1 MNAEARLAALRRRLI
16 EEEVGAALI
25 SLPANMRY
33 LTGFEGVFDEG
44 INAAVVLT
52 PEVAR
57 FYTDARYIEAT
68 GTASAGTPWVV
79 RLQKESL
86 YVELCQELKEQGIGS
101 LAIES
106 SVQYGRFRFISEQ
119 FEGNVLVV
127 DHWVEDL
134 RRTKEAVEIEACAR
148 AAELTDAAFD
158 HVLGVIRPG
167 MREIDVALAL
177 EVYMRSHGS
186 EGLAFP
192 PIVASGPNSSRPH
205 AGVTDR
211 VIGMGELL
219 KMDFGARVDGYCA
232 DLTRTVVVGS
242 ATDEMRRMY
251 DAVLAANEAALAVVR
266 PGAAAA
272 DVDRVARSLLEGR
285 GFGDNFTHGLGH
297 GVGLV
302 VHEAPTVGPRSR
314 DTLRV
319 GNVVTIEPGVYVP
332 GFGGVRIE
340 DLVAVEDGGCRL
352 LSHAPK
358 HLIELQ

>member
-1 MNAEARLAALRRRLI
+1 
-16 EEEVGAALI
+16 
-25 SLPANMRY
+25 
-33 LTGFEGVFDEG
+33 
-44 INAAVVLT
+44 VVLT

-68 GTASAGTPWVV
+68 QAAAAGTPWVV

-158 HVLGVIRPG
+158 HVLGAIRPG

-211 VIGMGELL
+211 VIGTGQLL

-232 DLTRTVVVGS
+232 DLTRTVVVGR

-272 DVDRVARSLLEGR
+272 DIDRVARGLLEGR

-340 DLVAVEDGGCRL
+340 DLVAVEDGGSRL

>member
-1 MNAEARLAALRRRLI
+1 
-16 EEEVGAALI
+16 
-25 SLPANMRY
+25 
-33 LTGFEGVFDEG
+33 
-44 INAAVVLT
+44 
-52 PEVAR
+52 
-57 FYTDARYIEAT
+57 
-68 GTASAGTPWVV
+68 
-79 RLQKESL
+79 
-86 YVELCQELKEQGIGS
+86 
-101 LAIES
+101 
-106 SVQYGRFRFISEQ
+106 
-119 FEGNVLVV
+119 
-127 DHWVEDL
+127 
-134 RRTKEAVEIEACAR
+134 
-148 AAELTDAAFD
+148 
-158 HVLGVIRPG
+158 
-167 MREIDVALAL
+167 MREIDIALAL

-205 AGVTDR
+205 AGVTGR
-211 VIGMGELL
+211 VIGTGELL

-272 DVDRVARSLLEGR
+272 DLDRVARGVLEGR
-285 GFGDNFTHGLGH
+285 GFGENFTHGLGH

-340 DLVAVEDGGCRL
+340 DLVAVEDGGSRL

>member
-1 MNAEARLAALRRRLI
+1 VNAEARLAALRRRLTGDG
-16 EEEVGAALI
+16 VGAVLI

-44 INAAVVLT
+44 INAAVVIT

-68 GTASAGTPWVV
+68 ENAAAGTPWVI

-86 YVELCQELKEQGIGS
+86 YIEVCQEIKEQGIGS
-101 LAIES
+101 LAVES
-106 SVQYGRFRFISEQ
+106 SVPYGRFRFLSEQ

-127 DHWVEDL
+127 DRWVEDL
-134 RRTKEAVEIEACAR
+134 RRTKEAVEIEACER
-148 AAELTDAAFD
+148 AAALTDAAFD

-167 MREIDVALAL
+167 MREIDVALEL

-186 EGLAFP
+186 EGLAFA

-205 AGVTDR
+205 AGVTER
-211 VIGMGELL
+211 VIGTGELL

-242 ATDEMRRMY
+242 ATDEMRRIY
-251 DAVLAANEAALAVVR
+251 DAVLAANESALAAVR

-272 DVDRVARSLLEGR
+272 DVDRVARGVLEDR

-319 GNVVTIEPGVYVP
+319 GNVVTIEPGVYVT

-340 DLVAVEDGGCRL
+340 DLVAVEDGGSRL